1 MNFNGWMGF
10 ERSSTGR
17 MIQVWEDDGNG
28 TALSTKVEV
37 PVMALQ
43 NVLRGCDAMDE
54 GTIGFFDAAAI
65 NVRAFRIQN
74 TACVLQRL
82 GIQRL

>member
-37 PVMALQ
+37 SVPTLQ
-43 NVLRGCDAMDE
+43 NALRGCDAMDE
-54 GTIGFFDAAAI
+54 GTISFFGAAAI
-65 NVRAFRIQN
+65 NARAFRLQN

-82 GIQRL
+82 GIHRL

>member
-1 MNFNGWMGF
+1 MGF

-28 TALSTKVEV
+28 TALSTRVEV
-37 PVMALQ
+37 SVTVLQ
-43 NVLRGCDAMDE
+43 NVLRGCDSMDE

-65 NVRAFRIQN
+65 NVRAFRLQN
-74 TACVLQRL
+74 TGCVLQRL

>member
-1 MNFNGWMGF
+1 MNFDGWMGF

-17 MIQVWEDDGNG
+17 MIQIWEDDGSG
-28 TALSTKVEV
+28 TALSMKVEV
-37 PVMALQ
+37 QVATLQ
-43 NVLRGCDAMDE
+43 NVLRGCDAIDE

-65 NVRAFRIQN
+65 NVRMLRLQN

-82 GIQRL
+82 GIQRH

>member
-1 MNFNGWMGF
+1 MNFDGWMGF

-37 PVMALQ
+37 PVATLQ
-43 NVLRGCDAMDE
+43 NYSAGPVPGRSGPVRGCYE
-54 GTIGFFDAAAI
+54 T
-65 NVRAFRIQN
+65 RFRVEQGRSASAN
-74 TACVLQRL
+74 SEF
-82 GIQRL
+82 

>member
-1 MNFNGWMGF
+1 MNFDGWMGF
-10 ERSSTGR
+10 ERSGTGR

-28 TALSTKVEV
+28 TALSTNVEV
-37 PVMALQ
+37 PVTTLQ

-65 NVRAFRIQN
+65 NVRAFQLQN
-74 TACVLQRL
+74 TACVLQHL